1 MQSDIFMKIDDV
13 AGESVDSVHAG
24 EIDVQSWSWGAAQ
37 GGSSQI
43 GGGTGSGKAV
53 VHDLTF
59 SLNFEKSV
67 PVLLGMLLTGTP
79 FNQAQLTIRKAGATP
94 LEYVKIIMKSGII
107 SNISLSGAPTA
118 DTQSVSISLN
128 FGYVELH
135 YTPQA
140 ADGSGE
146 ADVSTQYNIAQN
158 KPGS

>member
-1 MQSDIFMKIDDV
+1 MFMKIDDV

-37 GGSSQI
+37 AGSSQI
-43 GGGTGSGKAV
+43 GGGTGSGKASV
-53 VHDLTF
+53 SDLTF
-59 SLNFEKSV
+59 ALNFEKSV

-79 FNQAQLTIRKAGATP
+79 FKTAQLTIRKAGATP
-94 LEYVKIIMKSGII
+94 LEYVKVIMQGGII
-107 SNISLSGAPTA
+107 SNVSMSGTPTS
-118 DTQSVSISLN
+118 DVQSVSVSLN
-128 FGYVELH
+128 FGYVEVH

-146 ADVSTQYNIAQN
+146 ADVTTQYNIAQN